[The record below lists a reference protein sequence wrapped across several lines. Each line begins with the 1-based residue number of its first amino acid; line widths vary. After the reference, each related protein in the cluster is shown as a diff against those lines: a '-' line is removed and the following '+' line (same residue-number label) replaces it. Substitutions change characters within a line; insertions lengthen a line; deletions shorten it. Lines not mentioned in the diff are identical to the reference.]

1 MDAATNDD
9 SWGYPRSVSQSPLPR
24 ILVTVT
30 VPGRHADPDLATRK
44 NRLYAD
50 AIERHGGMPIVI
62 DGSSDQAE
70 RAAAFGSM
78 EGLLLTGGADID
90 PARYGASN
98 RGSVDIEPERDE
110 LETAAWAVADSRGLP
125 VLGIC
130 RGFQAINV
138 FAGGTLLQ
146 DVEGHAGPGWSAGP
160 AAIHP
165 LRLDGDAR
173 LTSIIAPDGAS
184 ELPVNTYHHQAIRAA
199 DLAPGLVATGWA
211 ASEAG
216 ELVEAFE
223 GSGSRFV
230 VGVQCHPERTE
241 STPAGF
247 EALWQAFVD
256 ACRPAHADPGQ
267 GAAAVSSAVSAD

>member
-1 MDAATNDD
+1 M
-9 SWGYPRSVSQSPLPR
+9 SQSPLPR

-30 VPGRHADPDLATRK
+30 VPGRHPDPDLATRK

-50 AIERHGGMPIVI
+50 SVERHGGVPIVI
-62 DGSSDQAE
+62 DGSSDSAE
-70 RAAAFGSM
+70 RAAAFASM

-98 RGSVDIEPERDE
+98 QGSIDIEPERDE
-110 LETAAWAVADSRGLP
+110 LEAAAWVAAEARGLP

-130 RGFQAINV
+130 RGFQAMNV

-146 DVEGHAGPGWSAGP
+146 DVGRHAGPGWGSGP
-160 AAIHP
+160 ARIHP
-165 LRLDGDAR
+165 LQLDGDGR
-173 LTSIIAPDGAS
+173 LAALVAPDGAG
-184 ELPVNTYHHQAIRAA
+184 EVPVNTYHHQAVRAA

-216 ELVEAFE
+216 DLVEAFE
-223 GSGSRFV
+223 RPGSRFV

-247 EALWQAFVD
+247 AALWQAFVE
-256 ACRPAHADPGQ
+256 ACRPAPAERGTSVPAVT
-267 GAAAVSSAVSAD
+267 GAASGD

>member
-1 MDAATNDD
+1 M
-9 SWGYPRSVSQSPLPR
+9 SQSPLPR

-30 VPGRHADPDLATRK
+30 VPGRHPDPDLATRK

-50 AIERHGGMPIVI
+50 AIERHGGLPIVI
-62 DGSSDQAE
+62 DGTADPAE
-70 RAAAFGSM
+70 QAAAFGSM

-90 PARYGASN
+90 PTRYGASN
-98 RGSVDIEPERDE
+98 LGSVDIEPERDE
-110 LETAAWAVADSRGLP
+110 LESAAWAAADARGLP

-138 FAGGTLLQ
+138 FSGGTLLQ
-146 DVEGHAGPGWSAGP
+146 DLAGHAGPGWSAGP
-160 AAIHP
+160 ASIHP
-165 LRLDGDAR
+165 LRLEGDAR
-173 LTSIIAPDGAS
+173 LT
-184 ELPVNTYHHQAIRAA
+184 

-216 ELVEAFE
+216 DLVEVFE

-256 ACRPAHADPGQ
+256 ACRPPARAGAGQ
-267 GAAAVSSAVSAD
+267 EAPAVSSAVSGD

>member
-1 MDAATNDD
+1 
-9 SWGYPRSVSQSPLPR
+9 VSQSPLPR

-30 VPGRHADPDLATRK
+30 VPGRHPDPDLATRK

-50 AIERHGGMPIVI
+50 AVERHGAMPIVI
-62 DGSSDQAE
+62 DGSSDRAE
-70 RAAAFGSM
+70 RAAAFASM

-110 LETAAWAVADSRGLP
+110 LEAAAWAAAEARDLP

-146 DVEGHAGPGWSAGP
+146 DVGGHAGPGWSAGP
-160 AAIHP
+160 ARIHP
-165 LRLDGDAR
+165 LRLDREGPLAA
-173 LTSIIAPDGAS
+173 LVAQDGAG
-184 ELPVNTYHHQAIRAA
+184 EVPVNTYHHQAVRAA

-216 ELVEAFE
+216 DLVEAFE
-223 GSGSRFV
+223 RPGSRFV
-230 VGVQCHPERTE
+230 VGVQCHPERSE

-247 EALWQAFVD
+247 EALWQAFVE
-256 ACRPAHADPGQ
+256 ACRPAPGERGTSVPAVT
-267 GAAAVSSAVSAD
+267 GATSGD

>member
-1 MDAATNDD
+1 
-9 SWGYPRSVSQSPLPR
+9 VSQSPLAR

-30 VPGRHADPDLATRK
+30 VPGRHPDPDLATRK

-62 DGSSDQAE
+62 DGSADPAE
-70 RAAAFGSM
+70 RAAAFASM

-90 PARYGASN
+90 PARYGAAN

-110 LETAAWAVADSRGLP
+110 LEAAAWAAAEARGLP

-130 RGFQAINV
+130 RGFQAMNV

-146 DVEGHAGPGWSAGP
+146 DVEGHAGPGWSSGP
-160 AAIHP
+160 ARIHP
-165 LRLDGDAR
+165 LRLAGAGR
-173 LTSIIAPDGAS
+173 LAALVAPDGA
-184 ELPVNTYHHQAIRAA
+184 EHVPVNTYHHQAVRAA
-199 DLAPGLVATGWA
+199 DLAPGLVATGWT

-256 ACRPAHADPGQ
+256 ACRPVHADPGQ
-267 GAAAVSSAVSAD
+267 AAAAVTSGVSAD

>member
-1 MDAATNDD
+1 M
-9 SWGYPRSVSQSPLPR
+9 SQSPLPR

-30 VPGRHADPDLATRK
+30 VPGRHPDPDLATRK

-50 AIERHGGMPIVI
+50 AVERHGGVPIVI
-62 DGSSDQAE
+62 DGSSDSAE
-70 RAAAFGSM
+70 RAAAFASM

-98 RGSVDIEPERDE
+98 QGSIDIEPERDE
-110 LETAAWAVADSRGLP
+110 LEAAAWVAAEARGLP

-130 RGFQAINV
+130 RGFQAMNV

-146 DVEGHAGPGWSAGP
+146 EVGGHAGPGWTSGP
-160 AAIHP
+160 ARIHP
-165 LRLDGDAR
+165 LRLDGDGR
-173 LTSIIAPDGAS
+173 LAALVAPDGAG
-184 ELPVNTYHHQAIRAA
+184 EVPVNTYHHQAVRAA

-216 ELVEAFE
+216 DLVEAFE
-223 GSGSRFV
+223 RPGSRFV

-247 EALWQAFVD
+247 EALWQAFVE
-256 ACRPAHADPGQ
+256 ACRPAPAERGTSVPAVT
-267 GAAAVSSAVSAD
+267 GAASGD

>member
-1 MDAATNDD
+1 
-9 SWGYPRSVSQSPLPR
+9 VSQTPLPR

-30 VPGRHADPDLATRK
+30 VPARHADSDLARRK
-44 NRLYAD
+44 NRLYAE
-50 AIERHGGMPIVI
+50 AVERHGGMPIVI
-62 DGSSDQAE
+62 DGSSDPAQ
-70 RAAAFGSM
+70 RAAAFAAM
-78 EGLLLTGGADID
+78 DGLLLTGGADID

-98 RGSVDIEPERDE
+98 QGSLDIEPERDE
-110 LETAAWAVADSRGLP
+110 LEAAAWTAAEARGLP

-146 DVEGHAGPGWSAGP
+146 DIGGHAGPGWSTGP
-160 AAIHP
+160 ASIHP
-165 LRLDGDAR
+165 LRLDPDAR
-173 LTSIIAPDGAS
+173 LTSLVAPDGAS
-184 ELPVNTYHHQAIRAA
+184 ELPVNTYHHQAVRTA

-211 ASEAG
+211 ESEAG
-216 ELVEAFE
+216 DLVEAFE
-223 GSGSRFV
+223 RPGARFV

-256 ACRPAHADPGQ
+256 ACRPAPLKQVHGSPAVT
-267 GAAAVSSAVSAD
+267 AAASGD

>member
-1 MDAATNDD
+1 M
-9 SWGYPRSVSQSPLPR
+9 SQSPLPR

-30 VPGRHADPDLATRK
+30 VPGRHQDPDLATRK

-50 AIERHGGMPIVI
+50 AVERHGGVPIVI
-62 DGSSDQAE
+62 DGSSDSAE
-70 RAAAFGSM
+70 RAAAFASM

-98 RGSVDIEPERDE
+98 QGSIDIEPERDE
-110 LETAAWAVADSRGLP
+110 LEAAAWVAAEARGLP

-130 RGFQAINV
+130 RGFQAMNV

-146 DVEGHAGPGWSAGP
+146 EVGGHAGPGWTSGP
-160 AAIHP
+160 ARIHP
-165 LRLDGDAR
+165 LRLDGDGR
-173 LTSIIAPDGAS
+173 LAALVAPDGAGQV
-184 ELPVNTYHHQAIRAA
+184 PVNTYHHQAVRAA

-216 ELVEAFE
+216 DLVEAFE
-223 GSGSRFV
+223 RPGSRFV

-247 EALWQAFVD
+247 EALWQAFVE
-256 ACRPAHADPGQ
+256 ACRPAPAERGTSVPAVT
-267 GAAAVSSAVSAD
+267 GAASGD

>member
-1 MDAATNDD
+1 
-9 SWGYPRSVSQSPLPR
+9 VSQSPLPR
-24 ILVTVT
+24 ILVTVA
-30 VPGRHADPDLATRK
+30 VPARHPDPELATRK

-50 AIERHGGMPIVI
+50 AIERHGGLPIVI
-62 DGSSDQAE
+62 DGSSDPTE
-70 RAAAFGSM
+70 RGAAFASM

-90 PARYGASN
+90 PVRYGASN

-110 LETAAWAVADSRGLP
+110 LEAAAWAAADARGLP

-138 FAGGTLLQ
+138 FSGGTLLQ
-146 DVEGHAGPGWSAGP
+146 DLAGHAGPGWSSGP
-160 AAIHP
+160 ARIHP
-165 LRLDGDAR
+165 LRLAGVGR
-173 LTSIIAPDGAS
+173 LAALVAPDRAGEVA
-184 ELPVNTYHHQAIRAA
+184 VNTYHHQAVRAA

-216 ELVEAFE
+216 DLVEAFE
-223 GSGSRFV
+223 RPGSRFV

-256 ACRPAHADPGQ
+256 ACRLAPAAHGTSVAAVT
-267 GAAAVSSAVSAD
+267 GAASGD